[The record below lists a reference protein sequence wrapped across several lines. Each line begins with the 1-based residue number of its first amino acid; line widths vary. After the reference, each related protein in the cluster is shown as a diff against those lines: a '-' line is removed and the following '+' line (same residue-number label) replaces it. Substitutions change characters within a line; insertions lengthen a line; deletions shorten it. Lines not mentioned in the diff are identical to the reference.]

1 MTKNVALP
9 ITPLPDILK
18 LLADDLRWQLV
29 QALALSDRKVQE
41 LVGVVGRPMNLVSYH
56 LRRLREGKLVHEH
69 RSIADGRDVYY
80 SLDLNTLKVLYY
92 DSGVAIHPA
101 LGSAPE
107 QTPMS
112 TTTDTLPPT
121 RVLFLCTHNS
131 ARSQMAEALLKSL
144 GKNRVYV
151 ESAGT
156 EPSGVNPYAV
166 RAMAERGIDIGDNR
180 SKHLNEFLE
189 QEWNYIITTCDSARE
204 ACPVF
209 PGDPLQIHWSFPDP
223 SAVEGSDNDKLKAFR
238 KTAQELT
245 FRINHLLILI
255 DRQRQGRLE

>member
-1 MTKNVALP
+1 MGSSTALSP
-9 ITPLPDILK
+9 TPLPDILK

-29 QALALSDRKVQE
+29 QALAFSDRKVQE
-41 LVGVVGRPMNLVSYH
+41 LVTLVGRPMNLVSYH
-56 LRRLREGKLVHEH
+56 LRRLREGNLVHEH

-92 DSGVAIHPA
+92 ESGTAIHPA
-101 LGSAPE
+101 LGSATE
-107 QTPMS
+107 QPPM
-112 TTTDTLPPT
+112 TTSETLPPT
-121 RVLFLCTHNS
+121 RILYLCTHNS
-131 ARSQMAEALLKSL
+131 ARSQMAEALTQFL
-144 GKNRVYV
+144 GKARVIV

-156 EPSGVNPYAV
+156 EPSVVNPYAV
-166 RAMAERGIDIGDNR
+166 QTMKERGIDISTNH

-189 QEWNYIITTCDSARE
+189 QEWDYIITTCDSARE

-209 PGDPLQIHWSFPDP
+209 PGDPAQIHWSFPDP
-223 SAVEGSDNDKLKAFR
+223 SAVEGSDADKLKAFR

-255 DRQRQGRLE
+255 DRQRQGRLQ

>member
-1 MTKNVALP
+1 MAQTTVIP

-56 LRRLREGKLVHEH
+56 LRRLREGNLVREH

-92 DSGVAIHPA
+92 DSGAAIHPA
-101 LGSAPE
+101 LCSAPE
-107 QTPMS
+107 QTAMS
-112 TTTDTLPPT
+112 TTDTLPPT

-144 GKNRVYV
+144 GKQRVSV

-156 EPSGVNPYAV
+156 EPSVVNPFAV
-166 RAMAERGIDIGDNR
+166 QAMAERGIDIGDNR
-180 SKHLNEFLE
+180 SKHLNEFLG
-189 QEWNYIITTCDSARE
+189 QEWDYIITTCDSARE
-204 ACPVF
+204 SCPVF

-223 SAVEGSDNDKLKAFR
+223 SAVEGSDTEKLKAFR

-255 DRQRQGRLE
+255 DRQRQGRLK